1 MKWPHFTLWQSTYW
15 MLSSMSCEASSMAGT
30 DDDIGIDKYAV
41 VVHHAMISWYF
52 FISAGV
58 SKSRFFEAQDFMAVL

>member
-1 MKWPHFTLWQSTYW
+1 
-15 MLSSMSCEASSMAGT
+15 MAGT

-41 VVHHAMISWYF
+41 VVPHAMISWYF